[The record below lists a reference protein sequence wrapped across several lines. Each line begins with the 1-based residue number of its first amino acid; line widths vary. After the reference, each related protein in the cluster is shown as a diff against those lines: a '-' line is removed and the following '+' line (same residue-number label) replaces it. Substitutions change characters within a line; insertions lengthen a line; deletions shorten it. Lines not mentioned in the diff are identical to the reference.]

1 MFSNRNLAA
10 KIKREKKTHTYTH
23 LKGLEKP
30 VRIRAV
36 GRTQQRGK
44 GSYKAKKKGTC
55 REQAENCSFS
65 PFILCINEPYLV
77 Y

>member
-1 MFSNRNLAA
+1 MFSNRNLVA
-10 KIKREKKTHTYTH
+10 KIKREKKNQNT

-44 GSYKAKKKGTC
+44 GKSYKAKKKRNMHRAG
-55 REQAENCSFS
+55 
-65 PFILCINEPYLV
+65 
-77 Y
+77 